1 MLDENEKDDK
11 VRTNLY
17 ITIKDYCNSFVLL
30 EKYRNKN
37 ILEDIEAGDD
47 NLGIK
52 ILLKRLKKMFYLF
65 DELNLLYKS
74 IFQFKYP
81 IFSFICMVFILGNIY
96 FTESK
101 YIFTFVINLLIILLI
116 SQCQMYKKYLEPYVN
131 KYIFSYKNPYDLK
144 SKIIS
149 TKKRSRR

>member
-52 ILLKRLKKMFYLF
+52 ILLKRLKKCFIYLM
-65 DELNLLYKS
+65 N
-74 IFQFKYP
+74 
-81 IFSFICMVFILGNIY
+81 
-96 FTESK
+96 
-101 YIFTFVINLLIILLI
+101 
-116 SQCQMYKKYLEPYVN
+116 
-131 KYIFSYKNPYDLK
+131 
-144 SKIIS
+144 
-149 TKKRSRR
+149 